1 MFFNYFNYTVENLL
15 KIVRFNRAM
24 AELNN
29 LSDKELTDIGINN
42 RYEIYYIVYKSML
55 KENE

>member
-42 RYEIYYIVYKSML
+42 RYEIYHIVYKSML